1 MPSSTQER
9 MQQELQKLVGL
20 DLAATAR
27 AANLRGFHFGELRR
41 YRDRTVGEFAL
52 HVQCAWRIDG
62 PDSAL
67 TGRSDLWQ
75 PAEGVGWERWDYER
89 DGNLQERIA
98 GWLVTFP
105 PVSGPLRAGIFR
117 P

>member
-27 AANLRGFHFGELRR
+27 AADLRGFHFGELRR

-52 HVQCAWRIDG
+52 HV
-62 PDSAL
+62 
-67 TGRSDLWQ
+67 
-75 PAEGVGWERWDYER
+75 
-89 DGNLQERIA
+89 
-98 GWLVTFP
+98 
-105 PVSGPLRAGIFR
+105 
-117 P
+117 